1 MPANSQT
8 DADEL
13 LDPAFLDKLRALFLK
28 LRRRKVLRKK
38 GVHSTPATGFT
49 REFKDFRHYTK
60 NDDYRSIDWRLYA
73 RLERLFIRLYEEVQE
88 FHVHILIDTSESMLR
103 PFPEK
108 RKTALKIAV
117 ALSYMGL
124 VSQHRVSLYS
134 MSDRV
139 VSGLPPFSGQGNIR
153 KIVDHLAGLEFGGIT
168 DLETCFREFRPTR
181 QRYGVIFVISDLFGS
196 DLGSAAEAI
205 KHSGRWPGE
214 PHLVHVF
221 APWERE
227 PDLDGEIEL
236 IDVETRE
243 TRRLW
248 LTKRDL
254 ERYRDTFGRFVSA
267 VADECARRQM
277 DYLQWTTDQEFE
289 EMFLEMLSR
298 GSVLSKTHQ

>member
-1 MPANSQT
+1 MPASPKT
-8 DADEL
+8 DAEEL

-28 LRRRKVLRKK
+28 LRKRKMLRKK
-38 GVHSTPATGFT
+38 GLQATPSTGFT

-88 FHVHILIDTSESMLR
+88 FHVHILIDTSESMAQ

-139 VSGLPPFSGQGNIR
+139 ISGLPPFSGQGNIR
-153 KIVDHLAGLEFGGIT
+153 KIVDHLAGIEFGGIT
-168 DLETCFREFRPTR
+168 DLEACFSEFRPSR
-181 QRYGVIFVISDLFGS
+181 QRYGVIFVISDLFGKEV
-196 DLGSAAEAI
+196 GSATDAL
-205 KHSGRWPGE
+205 KRTGRWPGE

-221 APWERE
+221 EPSERNPE
-227 PDLDGEIEL
+227 LDGEVEL
-236 IDVETRE
+236 VDVETKE

-254 ERYRDTFGRFVSA
+254 KRYRETFEKFVDGISE
-267 VADECARRQM
+267 ECLRRQM
-277 DYLQWTTDQEFE
+277 DYLQWTTDENFE
-289 EMFLEMLSR
+289 DMFLEMLSH
-298 GSVLSKTHQ
+298 GSVLSKTN